1 MKREIFNLIVD
12 EIASVFRL
20 NKEDMFIKS
29 KRRDLVDARYM
40 LYLICTN
47 RNMNVK
53 YIQDYMNELGYETAH
68 SPIIHGI
75 QSARNKSNED
85 PDYRYIV
92 DKISRSVDEKIYF

>member
-12 EIASVFRL
+12 EIASVFMIS
-20 NKEDMFIKS
+20 KDDMFLKS

-40 LYLICTN
+40 LYLICSK
-47 RNMNVK
+47 RNMSVR
-53 YIQDYMNELGYETAH
+53 YIQEYMNESGYETAH

-75 QSARNKSNED
+75 QNAKKKSDDD

-92 DKISRSVDEKIYF
+92 DKITRSLENKIYA